1 MCFVFTVSSPS
12 SSPVDPE
19 AAADAAVI
27 DYVTDDSSSFSA
39 ELPGK
44 HPHFEH
50 AYIAYS
56 LLSYAC
62 IRTATATVFLYLL
75 HSLIIVTC
83 LATLLVILDCL
94 E

>member
-1 MCFVFTVSSPS
+1 MYLFFSP
-12 SSPVDPE
+12 PPFFPIDPE
-19 AAADAAVI
+19 TVDDALENNCYTVG
-27 DYVTDDSSSFSA
+27 VPFSSTKQ
-39 ELPGK
+39 PGT

-62 IRTATATVFLYLL
+62 IRTAAVTFILYLL
-75 HSLIIVTC
+75 HNLFIVTC